1 MPLETNVN
9 LNPEDFYLQAASI
22 DELLSDDFETVPGE
36 KSKTDT
42 AALRLAAWCRQSSS
56 GNWELFSKRLER
68 DGLTIPLVLGRF
80 SGARLQSGINMP
92 DWVLNAIEII
102 NHHQNTK
109 NRLVIDNLETPFFE
123 VFNSI
128 VALGKSKL
136 VRTDSSSKYLSDT
149 ALLSIQKILYS
160 QLSDLYTPYLYQE
173 FQEFKK
179 DKVVGNHTKYFYEQ
193 FIKNYQEER
202 LLALWK
208 KKPVFLR
215 LTSTILS
222 QWINCN
228 KEFIERLSKDWEEIQ
243 TKFIASDHSKNLQ
256 LVEIESGISDLHNG
270 GHSVYIAHLSNQQKI
285 LYKPKDCRLD
295 FAWHDL
301 IQKLNAINPPIDLR
315 SAKIIQKN
323 GYGWSEFI
331 EDPSCSNLA
340 QIERF
345 FFRAGALLAMFHIF
359 VGTDMHFEN
368 LLATSEYPVP
378 IDLEMILQG
387 TSPEL
392 QTDSPL
398 KKSISLAAHRANN
411 SVLNVGLLP
420 SYIET
425 ADKKIA
431 NIGGLNST
439 SGTQV
444 RQIWNMV
451 NTDQM
456 FVEKKTFTRD
466 APLNI
471 PSYKGKSANLG
482 DFLEHFMAGFAE
494 YMDFILKVRDQKG
507 VGFFFDEFS
516 ELATRK
522 VIKPTRFYH
531 ALIQRIKNPAQFDDG
546 IIWSTELDF
555 ISRFSDWNKKI
566 DFYWPLLKAERKD
579 LSELNIPIFFNH
591 VKLQQVINP
600 NGLVFQSDLEPGLPR
615 AILRLKNFDS
625 KELQWQNQLIKASTF
640 SYVKYQQNLIKH
652 DSTDISNDESMGFSD
667 ILNNEVKTIASTL
680 IDLAIADDKGVSWI
694 GIDWLGDSNTASRLV
709 PLGPTLYGGNSGIA
723 IFLAAYGRHFK
734 NPESCKYALLSLS
747 GLRSDISDS
756 NAQRFARS
764 IGIGGASGLGSII
777 YSLTVI
783 GELLEENQ
791 LINDA
796 KIAARLISKEL
807 IAQDKS
813 LDIIGG
819 SAGAILCLLKLY
831 QHTQENWILEKAVEC
846 GDYLLQT
853 ERMIVNGKRSWL
865 SNGFSEKPLNGI
877 SHGASGFA
885 YALSYLSKIS
895 SFDRFHEAAR
905 ECLEYE
911 NANYDENYHNWP
923 PAIPNNLEGAPLR
936 ERLRTCQWCHGGVGV
951 GLARIALASRGLFEK
966 NLIERDIQRAI
977 ESSKNNSSNHL
988 DSLCCGRMGNI
999 EFLYEAGKYAK
1010 QPDLESNSADN
1021 LIDCIRTAHKHNS
1034 YNFNAGGGNGEFH
1047 LSLFRGI
1054 AGVGYTAMRR
1064 LNPGLP
1070 NILFFE

>member
-1 MPLETNVN
+1 MNIK
-9 LNPEDFYLQAASI
+9 PEDFYLQAASI
-22 DELLSDDFETVPGE
+22 DELLSEDFETVPGE
-36 KSKTDT
+36 KSKTDI

-68 DGLTIPLVLGRF
+68 DGLTMSQVLERF
-80 SGARLQSGINMP
+80 SGARLRSSVKLP

-109 NRLVIDNLETPFFE
+109 NKQVIHNLEIPFFE
-123 VFNSI
+123 VFNST
-128 VALGKSKL
+128 VALGTSKL
-136 VRTDSSSKYLSDT
+136 VSTGSPSKYLSDT
-149 ALLSIQKILYS
+149 ALFSIQKILYS
-160 QLSDLYTPYLYQE
+160 QLSELYTPYLYQE

-179 DKVVGNHTKYFYEQ
+179 DKVSGNHEKYFYDQ
-193 FIKNYQEER
+193 FIKNYQEES

-222 QWINCN
+222 QWIACN
-228 KEFIERLSKDWEEIQ
+228 REFIERLSQDWEEIE
-243 TKFIASDHSKNLQ
+243 TKFIASDRSKNLQ

-295 FAWHDL
+295 FAWDAL
-301 IQKLNAINPPIDLR
+301 IQNLNEMNPPIDLR
-315 SAKIIQKN
+315 AAKIIQKN

-331 EDPSCSNLA
+331 EDPSCSDLK

-368 LLATSEYPVP
+368 ILATSEYPVP

-420 SYIET
+420 TYIET
-425 ADKKIA
+425 TDKKIA

-439 SGTQV
+439 SGTKV
-444 RQIWNMV
+444 RQIWSMV

-456 FVEKKTFTRD
+456 FVEKKTFARE

-471 PSYKGKSANLG
+471 PSFKGKSASLG
-482 DFLEHFMAGFAE
+482 DFLEHFMTGFSE
-494 YMDFILKVRDQKG
+494 YMLFIMKVRDQKG

-566 DFYWPLLKAERKD
+566 DFYWPLLKAERRD

-615 AILRLKNFDS
+615 AILRLTNFDN

-640 SYVKYQQNLIKH
+640 SYVKYQQHLNINEG
-652 DSTDISNDESMGFSD
+652 TDISNGESLDFCD
-667 ILNNEVKTIASTL
+667 VLINEVKTISSTL
-680 IDLAIADDKGVSWI
+680 IDLAIADDKGASWL

-709 PLGPTLYGGNSGIA
+709 PLGHTLYGGNCGIA

-734 NPESCKYALLSLS
+734 DPEARKYALLSLS
-747 GLRSDISDS
+747 GLRSDICDS

-764 IGIGGASGLGSII
+764 IGIGGASGLGSIV

-783 GELLEENQ
+783 GELLEENK
-791 LINDA
+791 LIDDA
-796 KIAARLISKEL
+796 IVAARLISKEL
-807 IAQDKS
+807 ISQDKS

-831 QHTQENWILEKAVEC
+831 QQTQENWVLEKAVEC
-846 GDYLLQT
+846 GDHLLQT
-853 ERMIVNGKRSWL
+853 ERMMVNGQQSWL

-895 SFDRFHEAAR
+895 GLDRFHEAAY

-923 PAIPNNLEGAPLR
+923 PSISNNLQGAPLR

-966 NLIERDIQRAI
+966 NLIEQDIQRAL
-977 ESSKNNSSNHL
+977 ESYKNNSSNNQ
-988 DSLCCGRMGNI
+988 DSLCCGRMGHI
-999 EFLYEAGKYAK
+999 EFLYEAGKHTK
-1010 QPDLESNSADN
+1010 QPDLESNSEHN
-1021 LIDCIRTAHKHNS
+1021 LIDCIKTAHKHNS

-1064 LNPGLP
+1064 LDPKLP